1 MLKSIS
7 YNDMYNHL
15 EKIKYDKENFLISI
29 VIPVYNEE
37 NTIYSIL
44 NSLPHRN
51 YFEIIVVDDHSIDNS
66 VSEIEKA
73 QKTREVILIKHEKN
87 KGYGK
92 ALLTGIKKSRGRIIV
107 TMDGDGQHNPEDI
120 YCLIKPILDDEAE
133 YTIGSRYLG
142 TYHYKLP
149 ISTRL
154 GELVVE
160 KVIHMIF
167 GQKVESNQGGFRAFE
182 RKIINIFHDIQYN
195 NYAFTT
201 ELIIRAL
208 LYGYRIVECPI
219 QLIDRAHGK
228 SRIILNKLALNLFLL
243 FFRYIIM
250 KIKMKIYNTDKIKF
264 KKNKMIFKELV

>member
-1 MLKSIS
+1 MLNSIS
-7 YNDMYNHL
+7 YNDMYKHL
-15 EKIKYDKENFLISI
+15 EKINYNKEKYLISI

-44 NSLPHRN
+44 NSLPNRN
-51 YFEIIVVDDHSIDNS
+51 YFEIIVIDDHSIDKS

-73 QKTREVILIKHEKN
+73 QKKREIILIKHKKN

-92 ALLTGIKKSRGRIIV
+92 ALLTGIKKSKGNIIV

-120 YCLIKPILDDEAE
+120 YSLIKPILNNEADIS
-133 YTIGSRYLG
+133 IGSRYLG

-149 ISTRL
+149 VSTRL
-154 GELVVE
+154 GELIVE
-160 KVIHMIF
+160 KVTHLIF
-167 GQKVESNQGGFRAFE
+167 GQKIESNQGGFRAFD
-182 RKIINIFHDIQYN
+182 RKIIKIFNNIQYN

-201 ELIIRAL
+201 EVIIRAL

-219 QLIDRAHGK
+219 KLIDRVHGK

-243 FFRYIIM
+243 FFRYIMI
-250 KIKMKIYNTDKIKF
+250 KIKMRILNIDKIKF
-264 KKNKMIFKELV
+264 KKQKIIFKELY